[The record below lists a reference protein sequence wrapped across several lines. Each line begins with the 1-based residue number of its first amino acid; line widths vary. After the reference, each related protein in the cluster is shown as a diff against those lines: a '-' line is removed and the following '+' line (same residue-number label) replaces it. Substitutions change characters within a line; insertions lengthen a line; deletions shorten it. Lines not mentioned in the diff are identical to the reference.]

1 MDLDLGPEDQAFQN
15 EVRTFLKENLTD
27 EFLEAGRLTPAVRSP
42 IEPTRRWA
50 KVLAEKGWLC
60 HPWPA
65 EFGGPGWTTVQ
76 KYIYELEAELA
87 GAPSINNMGL
97 RMVGPVVMK
106 YGTEEQKA
114 TVLPS
119 IVNDEF
125 AWCQGY
131 SEPGAGSDLASLQTR
146 AVPDGD
152 NYVINGSKIWTT
164 GAHNADKIFCLVRTS
179 TEGKP
184 QEGISFLLFDMD
196 LPGITVKPILTFA
209 GDHELN
215 QVFFDDVR
223 VPQSSRVGDENQG
236 WTVAK
241 YLLEFERGGVPYTPR
256 VKAGLLRLKDMI
268 HKEAGGDGRSLA
280 EDPDFRGRLAK
291 LEIGIQ
297 AAEIIEKRVM
307 SALSQGENPGYASS
321 IFKLRGSE
329 LLQEMLELT
338 MKTLGNYATPYQPE
352 AYVFGNNVEAVA
364 PDYGLTA
371 TSKYYNQRAAT
382 IYAGSSEVQR
392 TILAKHAL
400 GL

>member
-1 MDLDLGPEDQAFQN
+1 MDLNLSTDDQAFQN
-15 EVRTFLKENLTD
+15 EVRTFLKENLTE
-27 EFLEAGRLTPAVRSP
+27 EFLEAGTLTPAVRSP
-42 IEPTRRWA
+42 VGPARRWA
-50 KVLAEKGWLC
+50 KVLASKGWLC
-60 HPWPA
+60 HPWPT
-65 EFGGPGWTTVQ
+65 EFGGPGWNAVQ
-76 KYIYELEAELA
+76 KYIYELETELA

-106 YGTEEQKA
+106 YGTRDQKA

-119 IVNDEF
+119 ILKDEF

-146 AVPDGD
+146 AVSDGD
-152 NYVINGSKIWTT
+152 DYVINGSKIWTT

-215 QVFFDDVR
+215 QVFFDNVR
-223 VPQSSRVGDENQG
+223 VPQTCRVGEENQG

-241 YLLEFERGGVPYTPR
+241 YLLEFERGGIPYTPR
-256 VKAGLLRLKDMI
+256 VKAGLLRLKGMVG
-268 HKEAGGDGRSLA
+268 KEGGGDGQKLVD
-280 EDPDFRGRLAK
+280 DPSFRGRLAQ
-291 LEIGIQ
+291 LEMKIR

-307 SALSQGENPGYASS
+307 SALSQGENPGASSS

-329 LLQEMLELT
+329 LLQEMLELS
-338 MKTLGNYATPYQPE
+338 MQALGYYAAPYQPE
-352 AYVFGNNVEAVA
+352 AYVFGNNVEAIA
-364 PDYGLTA
+364 PEYGLTA
-371 TSKYYNQRAAT
+371 TSKDYNQRAAT

-392 TILAKHAL
+392 SILAKHVL

>member
-1 MDLDLGPEDQAFQN
+1 MDLNLSAEDLAFRD
-15 EVRTFLKENLTD
+15 EVRAFLD
-27 EFLEAGRLTPAVRSP
+27 EKLSDDILEGARLTPAVRSP
-42 IEPTRRWA
+42 VVAARRWA
-50 KVLAEKGWLC
+50 KILSEKGWLC

-65 EFGGPGWTTVQ
+65 EFGGPGWGVVQ
-76 KYIYELEAELA
+76 KYIYEFESEMA
-87 GAPSINNMGL
+87 GTPSINNMGI

-106 YGTEEQKA
+106 FGTPEQKA

-119 IVNDEF
+119 ILKDEF

-131 SEPGAGSDLASLQTR
+131 SEPGSGSDLASLQTR

-152 NYVINGSKIWTT
+152 DYVINGSKIWTT
-164 GAHNADKIFCLVRTS
+164 GAHTADKIFCLVRTS

-215 QVFFDDVR
+215 QVFFDNVR
-223 VPQSSRVGDENQG
+223 VPQANRIGDENQG

-241 YLLEFERGGVPYTPR
+241 YLLEFERGGVPYSPR
-256 VKAGLLRLKDMI
+256 VKAGMLKL
-268 HKEAGGDGRSLA
+268 KEMSRQEPGGNGGKLIEDAG
-280 EDPDFRGRLAK
+280 FRGRLAK
-291 LEIGIQ
+291 LEIGVQ
-297 AAEIIEKRVM
+297 SLEIIEKRVM
-307 SALSQGENPGYASS
+307 SALSQGENPGASSS

-329 LLQEMLELT
+329 LLQEMLEMT
-338 MKTLGNYATPYQPE
+338 MNAIGYYAMPYQPE
-352 AYVFGNNVEAVA
+352 AYVPGNNVEPIA
-364 PDYGLTA
+364 PEDGLVA

-392 TILAKHAL
+392 SIIAKHVL

>member
-1 MDLDLGPEDQAFQN
+1 
-15 EVRTFLKENLTD
+15 
-27 EFLEAGRLTPAVRSP
+27 
-42 IEPTRRWA
+42 
-50 KVLAEKGWLC
+50 
-60 HPWPA
+60 
-65 EFGGPGWTTVQ
+65 
-76 KYIYELEAELA
+76 
-87 GAPSINNMGL
+87 
-97 RMVGPVVMK
+97 MK

-119 IVNDEF
+119 ILNDEF

-146 AVPDGD
+146 AMPDGD

-196 LPGITVKPILTFA
+196 LPGITVKPILTYA

-338 MKTLGNYATPYQPE
+338 MKTLGNYAAPYQPE

-364 PDYGLTA
+364 PNYGLTA

>member
-1 MDLDLGPEDQAFQN
+1 VDLNLSKEDLVFRD
-15 EVRTFLKENLTD
+15 EVRAFLDENLSD
-27 EFLEAGRLTPAVRSP
+27 DILEGARLTPAVRSP
-42 IEPTRRWA
+42 VSAARRWA
-50 KVLAEKGWLC
+50 GILAEKGWLC

-65 EFGGPGWTTVQ
+65 EYGGPGWSVVQ
-76 KYIYELEAELA
+76 RYIYEMESAMA
-87 GAPSINNMGL
+87 GTPSINNMGI

-106 YGTEEQKA
+106 FGTEAQKA
-114 TVLPS
+114 TYLPS
-119 IVNDEF
+119 ILKDEF

-131 SEPGAGSDLASLQTR
+131 SEPGSGSDLASLQTR

-152 NYVINGSKIWTT
+152 DYIVNGSKIWTT
-164 GAHNADKIFCLVRTS
+164 GAHTADKIFCLVRTS

-184 QEGISFLLFDMD
+184 QEGISFLLFDMKS
-196 LPGITVKPILTFA
+196 PGITIKPILTFA

-223 VPQSSRVGDENQG
+223 VPKANRIGEENQG

-241 YLLEFERGGVPYTPR
+241 YLLEFERGGIAYTPP
-256 VKAGLLRLKDMI
+256 VKAGLRKLSAISR
-268 HKEAGGDGRSLA
+268 EAPGGDGRKLI
-280 EDPDFRGRLAK
+280 EDSTFKAQLTA
-291 LEIGIQ
+291 LEMGIM
-297 AAEIIEKRVM
+297 AAEITEKRVM
-307 SALSQGENPGYASS
+307 SALSQGQNPGSASS

-338 MKTLGNYATPYQPE
+338 MKALGNYAAPYQPE
-352 AYVFGNNVEAVA
+352 AYVPGNNVQPVA
-364 PDYGLTA
+364 PEYGLVA

-392 TILAKHAL
+392 SIIAKHVL

>member
-65 EFGGPGWTTVQ
+65 EFGGPGWTAVQ
-76 KYIYELEAELA
+76 KYIYELETELA
-87 GAPSINNMGL
+87 GAPAINNMGL

-119 IVNDEF
+119 ILNDEF

-146 AVPDGD
+146 AMPDGD

-196 LPGITVKPILTFA
+196 LPGITVKPILTYA

-268 HKEAGGDGRSLA
+268 HKEAGDDGHSLA

-338 MKTLGNYATPYQPE
+338 MKTLGNYAAPYQPE

-364 PDYGLTA
+364 PNYGLTA

>member
-65 EFGGPGWTTVQ
+65 EFGGPGWTAVQ
-76 KYIYELEAELA
+76 KYIYELEMELA

-119 IVNDEF
+119 ILNDEF

-146 AVPDGD
+146 AVPDDD

-196 LPGITVKPILTFA
+196 LPGITVKPILTYA

-223 VPQSSRVGDENQG
+223 VPQSSLVGDENQG

-338 MKTLGNYATPYQPE
+338 MKTLGNYAAPYQPE

>member
-1 MDLDLGPEDQAFQN
+1 MDLNLSTDDQAFQN
-15 EVRTFLKENLTD
+15 EVRTFLKENLTE
-27 EFLEAGRLTPAVRSP
+27 EFLEAGTLTPAVRSP
-42 IEPTRRWA
+42 VGPARRWA
-50 KVLAEKGWLC
+50 KVLASKGWLC
-60 HPWPA
+60 HPWPT
-65 EFGGPGWTTVQ
+65 EFGGPGWNAVQ
-76 KYIYELEAELA
+76 KYIYELETELA

-106 YGTEEQKA
+106 YGTRDQKA

-119 IVNDEF
+119 ILKDEF

-146 AVPDGD
+146 AVSDGD
-152 NYVINGSKIWTT
+152 DYVINGSKIWTT

-215 QVFFDDVR
+215 QVFFDNVR
-223 VPQSSRVGDENQG
+223 VPQTCRVGEENQG

-241 YLLEFERGGVPYTPR
+241 YLLEFERGGIPYTPR
-256 VKAGLLRLKDMI
+256 VKAGLLRLKGMVG
-268 HKEAGGDGRSLA
+268 KEGGGDGQKLVD
-280 EDPDFRGRLAK
+280 DPSFRGRLAQ
-291 LEIGIQ
+291 LEMKIR

-307 SALSQGENPGYASS
+307 SALSQGENPGASSS

-329 LLQEMLELT
+329 LLQEMLELS
-338 MKTLGNYATPYQPE
+338 MQALGYYAAPYQPE
-352 AYVFGNNVEAVA
+352 AYVFGNNVEAIA
-364 PDYGLTA
+364 PEYGLTA

-392 TILAKHAL
+392 SILAKHVL

>member
-65 EFGGPGWTTVQ
+65 EFGGPGWTAVQ
-76 KYIYELEAELA
+76 KYIYELETELA

-119 IVNDEF
+119 ILNDEF

-146 AVPDGD
+146 AMPDGD

-196 LPGITVKPILTFA
+196 LPGITVKPILTYA

-268 HKEAGGDGRSLA
+268 HKEAGDDGRSLA

-338 MKTLGNYATPYQPE
+338 MKALGNYAAPYQPE
-352 AYVFGNNVEAVA
+352 AYVFGNNVRAVA
-364 PDYGLTA
+364 PGYGLTA

>member
-1 MDLDLGPEDQAFQN
+1 MDLNLSTNDQAFQN
-15 EVRTFLKENLTD
+15 EVRTFLKENLTE

-42 IEPTRRWA
+42 IGPARRWA
-50 KVLAEKGWLC
+50 KVLASKGWLC
-60 HPWPA
+60 HPWPT
-65 EFGGPGWTTVQ
+65 EFGGPGWNAVQ
-76 KYIYELEAELA
+76 KYIYELETELA

-106 YGTEEQKA
+106 YGTQDQKA

-119 IVNDEF
+119 ILKDEF

-146 AVPDGD
+146 AVSDGD
-152 NYVINGSKIWTT
+152 DYVINGSKIWTT

-196 LPGITVKPILTFA
+196 LPGITVKPILTYA

-215 QVFFDDVR
+215 QVFFDNVR
-223 VPQSSRVGDENQG
+223 VPLTCRVGEENQG

-241 YLLEFERGGVPYTPR
+241 YLLEFERGGIPYTPR
-256 VKAGLLRLKDMI
+256 VKAGLLRLKDMVDQ
-268 HKEAGGDGRSLA
+268 EAGGDGQKLVDNQS
-280 EDPDFRGRLAK
+280 FRGRLAQ
-291 LEIGIQ
+291 LEIGIR

-307 SALSQGENPGYASS
+307 SALSQGENPGASSS

-329 LLQEMLELT
+329 LLQEMLELS
-338 MKTLGNYATPYQPE
+338 MQALGYYATPYQPE
-352 AYVFGNNVEAVA
+352 AYVFGNNVEAIA
-364 PDYGLTA
+364 PEYGLTA

-392 TILAKHAL
+392 SILAKHVL

>member
-1 MDLDLGPEDQAFQN
+1 
-15 EVRTFLKENLTD
+15 
-27 EFLEAGRLTPAVRSP
+27 
-42 IEPTRRWA
+42 
-50 KVLAEKGWLC
+50 
-60 HPWPA
+60 
-65 EFGGPGWTTVQ
+65 
-76 KYIYELEAELA
+76 
-87 GAPSINNMGL
+87 
-97 RMVGPVVMK
+97 
-106 YGTEEQKA
+106 
-114 TVLPS
+114 
-119 IVNDEF
+119 
-125 AWCQGY
+125 
-131 SEPGAGSDLASLQTR
+131 
-146 AVPDGD
+146 
-152 NYVINGSKIWTT
+152 
-164 GAHNADKIFCLVRTS
+164 
-179 TEGKP
+179 
-184 QEGISFLLFDMD
+184 
-196 LPGITVKPILTFA
+196 
-209 GDHELN
+209 
-215 QVFFDDVR
+215 
-223 VPQSSRVGDENQG
+223 
-236 WTVAK
+236 
-241 YLLEFERGGVPYTPR
+241 GVPYTPR

-268 HKEAGGDGRSLA
+268 HKEAGGDGRRLA

>member
-1 MDLDLGPEDQAFQN
+1 MDLNLSTDDQAFQN
-15 EVRTFLKENLTD
+15 EVRTFLKENLTE

-42 IEPTRRWA
+42 IGPARRWA
-50 KVLAEKGWLC
+50 KVLASKGWLC
-60 HPWPA
+60 HPWPT
-65 EFGGPGWTTVQ
+65 EFGGPGWNAVQ
-76 KYIYELEAELA
+76 KYIYELETELA

-106 YGTEEQKA
+106 YGTRDQKA

-119 IVNDEF
+119 ILKDEF

-146 AVPDGD
+146 AVSDGD
-152 NYVINGSKIWTT
+152 DYVINGSKIWTT

-179 TEGKP
+179 TAGKP

-196 LPGITVKPILTFA
+196 LPGITVKPILTYA

-215 QVFFDDVR
+215 QVFFDNVR
-223 VPQSSRVGDENQG
+223 VPQTCRVGEENQG

-241 YLLEFERGGVPYTPR
+241 YLLEFERGGIPYTPR
-256 VKAGLLRLKDMI
+256 VKAGLLRLKGMVG
-268 HKEAGGDGRSLA
+268 KEGGGDGQKLVDGPS
-280 EDPDFRGRLAK
+280 FRGRLAQ
-291 LEIGIQ
+291 LEMKIR

-307 SALSQGENPGYASS
+307 SALSQGENPGASSS

-329 LLQEMLELT
+329 LLQEMLELS
-338 MKTLGNYATPYQPE
+338 MQALGYYAAPYQPE
-352 AYVFGNNVEAVA
+352 AYVFGNNVEAIA
-364 PDYGLTA
+364 PEYGLTA

-392 TILAKHAL
+392 SILAKHVL

>member
-1 MDLDLGPEDQAFQN
+1 MDLNLSTNDQAFQN
-15 EVRTFLKENLTD
+15 EVRTFLKENLTE

-42 IEPTRRWA
+42 IGPARRWA
-50 KVLAEKGWLC
+50 KVLATKGWLC
-60 HPWPA
+60 HPWPT
-65 EFGGPGWTTVQ
+65 EFGGPGWNAVQ
-76 KYIYELEAELA
+76 KYIYELETELA

-97 RMVGPVVMK
+97 GPVVMK
-106 YGTEEQKA
+106 YGTQDQKA

-119 IVNDEF
+119 ILKDEF

-146 AVPDGD
+146 AVSNGD
-152 NYVINGSKIWTT
+152 DYVINGSKIWTT

-196 LPGITVKPILTFA
+196 LPGITVKPILTYA

-215 QVFFDDVR
+215 QVFFDNVR
-223 VPQSSRVGDENQG
+223 VPQTSRVGEENQG

-241 YLLEFERGGVPYTPR
+241 YLLEFERGGIPYTPR
-256 VKAGLLRLKDMI
+256 VKAGLLRLKDMVY
-268 HKEAGGDGRSLA
+268 KEAGGDGQKLVDNQS
-280 EDPDFRGRLAK
+280 FRGRLAQ
-291 LEIGIQ
+291 LEIGIR

-307 SALSQGENPGYASS
+307 SALSQGENPGASSS

-329 LLQEMLELT
+329 LLQEMLELS
-338 MKTLGNYATPYQPE
+338 MQALGYYAAPYQPE
-352 AYVFGNNVEAVA
+352 AYVFGNNVEAIS
-364 PDYGLTA
+364 PEYGLTA

-392 TILAKHAL
+392 SILAKHVL

>member
-1 MDLDLGPEDQAFQN
+1 MDLNLSTNDQAFQN
-15 EVRTFLKENLTD
+15 EVRTFLKENLTE

-42 IEPTRRWA
+42 IGPARRWA
-50 KVLAEKGWLC
+50 KVLASKGWLC
-60 HPWPA
+60 HPWPK
-65 EFGGPGWTTVQ
+65 EFGGPGWNAVQ
-76 KYIYELEAELA
+76 KYIYELETELA

-106 YGTEEQKA
+106 YGTQYQKA

-119 IVNDEF
+119 ILKDEF

-146 AVPDGD
+146 AVSDGD
-152 NYVINGSKIWTT
+152 DYVINGSKIWTT

-196 LPGITVKPILTFA
+196 LPGITVKPILTYA

-215 QVFFDDVR
+215 QVFFDNVR
-223 VPQSSRVGDENQG
+223 VPLTCRVGEENQG

-241 YLLEFERGGVPYTPR
+241 YLLEFERGGIPYTPR
-256 VKAGLLRLKDMI
+256 VKAGLLRLKDMVDQ
-268 HKEAGGDGRSLA
+268 EAGGDGQKLVDNQS
-280 EDPDFRGRLAK
+280 FRGRLAQ
-291 LEIGIQ
+291 LEIGIR

-307 SALSQGENPGYASS
+307 SALSQGENPGASSS

-329 LLQEMLELT
+329 LLQEMLELS
-338 MKTLGNYATPYQPE
+338 MQALGYYATPYQPE

-364 PDYGLTA
+364 PEYGLTA

-392 TILAKHAL
+392 SILAKHVL